1 MDKALPYQIKAA
13 YVIGVQLIMTKQ
25 RESFPMASWTE
36 FVVSLAVRSQFD
48 AIPHEDR

>member
-25 RESFPMASWTE
+25 KSFPMASWTE